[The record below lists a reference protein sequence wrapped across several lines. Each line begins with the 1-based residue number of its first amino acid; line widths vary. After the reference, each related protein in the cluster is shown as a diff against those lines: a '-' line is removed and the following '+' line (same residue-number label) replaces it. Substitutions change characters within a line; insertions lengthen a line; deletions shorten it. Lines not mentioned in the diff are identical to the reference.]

1 MRRCGGLRAP
11 LMDQPP
17 RPAARRFLMRIK
29 RLRGGLVSLLLGL
42 SPTAAHALL
51 GIEHQMSL
59 GNPSAATSDPAAR
72 TNYLISRTQY
82 ALSYND
88 DTHQPNWVSWSFSS
102 GDRGSTARTD
112 AWSVETALPSGY
124 LRIGTASFGTGWD
137 RGHMCPSAD
146 RTLSVTDNEMTFRMS
161 NIIPQ
166 ASSNN
171 QGLWANFE
179 NYCRDLALDGSEICI
194 VSGPADFQSATIS
207 NGMRIP
213 GSVWKIAVK
222 VPGGSGTA
230 ASRIHTGCRVIA
242 LYTPNTSSGLAPWQ
256 SYITS
261 VEQIEERTGLDFFR
275 NVDPAVAVY
284 LKNIVD
290 TGTGPN
296 QPTVISSFT
305 PQSGGVGTVVT
316 ITGHHFG
323 DDPYVSFNGVDALPL
338 TVSDTQ
344 ITVAVPEGATTG
356 LVEVTGTGGTDESAD
371 AFTVVGGGVPTLAL
385 SVANVTDLAAT
396 QGSPGAAKS
405 YTLSASNLTGPVTVT
420 APDHVELSRDLA
432 VFSSALQITP
442 VNGALS
448 GVPVHARIA
457 ASAPVGPL
465 SGTIIHAADGA
476 VSKSVLVSGMVRSS
490 APVLALSADTLAGF
504 TATIGS
510 PGGSKSYLV
519 SGSNLSGP
527 ISVLAPAG
535 FEISAD
541 GIGYSGALTLTPSA
555 GSIPGSLIHVRLA
568 SSQAA
573 GVLTGS
579 IAHSGGG
586 AADVLLAVAG
596 TIGDAGSSGEVF
608 WDFVQATPTSLSP
621 AGVAVGVLVQG
632 NNNGTTTMLSTSSV
646 SNYAGASGAWNAGAA
661 ARIGTL
667 NTGANGS
674 AYFEFTITP
683 TAAGVVINAIAFG
696 TRSTS
701 TGPQAYTLRSSA
713 DGYAAN
719 LLDGSLS
726 NNSVWV
732 LKSHDG
738 LFIGMT
744 SATTFRL
751 FGHNGSGSASAGTA
765 NWRID
770 DLRISLST
778 QAEAQPVPVITSATT
793 AQAIA
798 LEPFSYQITA
808 DHQPTAFSASG
819 LPDGLQVDAA
829 GLISG
834 TPLVPGSRPILLG
847 ASNAAGS
854 GTAVLELTIQPNPA
868 APVIAGSLA
877 ATARLRS
884 GFTFAVEISNTP
896 TAFIATNLPPGL
908 SMDTATGVI
917 QGTPTVV
924 GIYAV
929 DLTVQNDKGSDTAI
943 LLIDVV
949 DPVLVL
955 SVDALSSFIARLG
968 SSSAVQSYTID
979 GTGLAGAVVLRAP
992 EGFEI
997 AIGGGPYAPTQSIE
1011 PVDGAFTDI
1020 LVSVRLAATAPI
1032 GGHAGAVVH
1041 SGGGALPIYLDVTG
1055 TVTSSE
1061 PTIGLSAASL
1071 DGFEARTGMASFY
1084 QSYQLTGVNLS
1095 GPLTATASAGWEI
1108 SLDATSF
1115 SSSVTLSL
1123 VDGAINSVPLHVR
1136 VSASAP
1142 VGELSG
1148 GITHAGGGAEPMLLA
1163 LAGRVSEA
1171 VGPAITS
1178 VASGSVYTSASF
1190 THQIT
1195 LDGFPVISGY
1205 AADGL
1210 PSWLNLN
1217 PSSGLLSGTAPASP
1231 GTFTFTLRAYT
1242 DQGNS
1247 EGIYDLRVIS
1257 QAEQA
1262 AIPTSVVINKFV
1274 NATVDRIELLVT
1286 GDQIAGPP
1294 VDLRRMV
1301 LKDYNS
1307 NAASDLGGKFLFA
1320 DAPLWSSVK
1329 AGTLV
1334 VLSAGVSEPEDLD
1347 GADFIIRANL
1357 GNASLFTHAGGG
1369 FDIGNTEMILIKAA
1383 GMGAAGVAGGIH
1395 ALAAGDASVHYNGF
1409 TGSKIRTRRN
1419 FSRNRGYHA
1428 YVVNRSS
1435 ILADYSS
1442 TARDAADVAQSLV
1455 FGSANNSAN
1464 NQYISALRALDQDP
1478 PLLILNG
1485 DAAISIGQGETFV
1498 DPGASALDAR
1508 SGSRVVTVSGVVDV
1522 QTPGVYT
1529 LVYSA
1534 SDAAG
1539 NVATATRVVAVVS
1552 ADGTPPVLA
1561 LLGDATIFLEVGDL
1575 FIDPG
1580 VSVVDETDPD
1590 PVVNVTGSVDT
1601 GGPAIHILSY
1611 SATDAAGNVSAP
1623 VTRTVRVLSSYE
1635 YAMTV
1640 RFGLVADDATPSA
1653 DPDGDGW
1660 SNALEHAFGMNP
1672 TLRGGSPTRI
1682 LRDGGVLVIGFLAR
1696 PDVVYTVRQ
1705 SADLANWSDAGVSA
1719 IEVGQAPMD
1728 APPGY
1733 TWREAR
1739 VPIGGGSGFL
1749 RVDASLP

>member
-11 LMDQPP
+11 FMEQPT
-17 RPAARRFLMRIK
+17 RPTARRFVMRIK

-102 GDRGSTARTD
+102 ADRGSTARTD
-112 AWSVETALPSGY
+112 AWSVETALPTGY
-124 LRIGTASFGTGWD
+124 LRIGTASFDTSWD

-146 RTLSVTDNEMTFRMS
+146 RTLTVTDNEMTFRMS

-275 NVDPAVAVY
+275 NVDSAVAVY

-338 TVSDTQ
+338 TVSDTLM
-344 ITVAVPEGATTG
+344 TVAVPGGATSG
-356 LVEVTGTGGTDESAD
+356 AIAVTGTGGTDESAD
-371 AFTVVGGGVPTLAL
+371 AFTVTGGGVPTLAL
-385 SVANVTDLAAT
+385 SVANVTGLAAT
-396 QGSPGAAKS
+396 QGTPGTAKS
-405 YTLSASNLTGPVTVT
+405 YTLSASNLSGPVTVT
-420 APDHVELSRDLA
+420 APQHVEISRDLA
-432 VFSSALQITP
+432 VFSSVLQITP

-448 GVPVHARIA
+448 GVPIHARIA
-457 ASAPVGPL
+457 STAPMGPL
-465 SGTIIHAADGA
+465 SGLITHAAAGA
-476 VSKSVLVSGMVRSS
+476 VSTSVSVSGTVASS

-510 PGGSKSYLV
+510 PGASKSYLV
-519 SGSNLSGP
+519 SGSNLSRP
-527 ISVLAPAG
+527 INVLAPAG

-541 GIGYSGALTLTPSA
+541 GIGYSSALTLTPSA
-555 GSIPGSLIHVRLA
+555 GSIPDSLIHVRLA
-568 SSQAA
+568 SSQTA

-586 AADVLLAVAG
+586 ADEVLLAVAG
-596 TIGDAGSSGEVF
+596 TIGDAGRSGEVF
-608 WDFVQATPTSLSP
+608 WDFVQATPTSVSP
-621 AGVAVGVLVQG
+621 AGVVVGALVQG
-632 NNNGTTTMLSTSSV
+632 NNNGTTTMLTTSSA
-646 SNYAGASGAWNAGAA
+646 SNYAGASGTWNAGAA
-661 ARIGTL
+661 ARIGVL
-667 NTGANGS
+667 NTAANGS

-683 TAAGVVINAIAFG
+683 PTAGVVIDAIAFG

-719 LLDGSLS
+719 LFSGSLLNTS
-726 NNSVWV
+726 TWV
-732 LKSHDG
+732 LKSHVG
-738 LFIGMT
+738 LSIGMT

-751 FGHNGSGSASAGTA
+751 YGHNGSGSASAGTA

-770 DLRISLST
+770 DLRISLSA

-798 LEPFSYQITA
+798 LEPFSYQIIA

-819 LPDGLQVDAA
+819 LPEGLQVDAA

-834 TPLVPGSRPILLG
+834 TPLASASRSILLG

-868 APVIAGSLA
+868 APVIAGSLV

-884 GFTFAVEISNTP
+884 GFTFAVEASNAP

-908 SMDTATGVI
+908 SMDSATGVI

-955 SVDALSSFIARLG
+955 SADALSSFTARLG

-979 GTGLAGAVVLRAP
+979 GSGLAGTVALRAP

-997 AIGGGPYAPTQSIE
+997 AIDGGAYAPTRSIE
-1011 PVDGAFTDI
+1011 PVNGVVSGI
-1020 LVSVRLAATAPI
+1020 MVSVRLATATPI
-1032 GGHAGAVVH
+1032 GDYSGGIIH
-1041 SGGGALPIYLDVTG
+1041 SGGGALPKYLDVSG
-1055 TVTSSE
+1055 TVTTNE
-1061 PTIGLSAASL
+1061 PTFGLSASSL
-1071 DGFEARTGMASFY
+1071 VGFETRTGKASFY
-1084 QSYQLTGVNLS
+1084 QSYQLTGVNLT

-1115 SSSVTLSL
+1115 SSSVTLAP
-1123 VDGAINSVPLHVR
+1123 VGGAIDPVPLHVR
-1136 VSASAP
+1136 LSASAP

-1148 GITHAGGGAEPMLLA
+1148 SIMHAGGGAEPMLLV
-1163 LAGRVSEA
+1163 LTGRVSEA
-1171 VGPAITS
+1171 AGPAITS
-1178 VASGSVYTSASF
+1178 VASGSVYPNASF

-1195 LDGFPVISGY
+1195 LDGFPAISGY

-1210 PSWLNLN
+1210 PSWLTLN
-1217 PSSGLLSGTAPASP
+1217 ASSGLLSGTAPSSP
-1231 GTFTFTLRAYT
+1231 GTFTFTLRAFT

-1247 EGIYDLRVIS
+1247 ESIYDLRVIS
-1257 QAEQA
+1257 QSEQA

-1274 NATVDRIELLVT
+1274 NATIDRIELLVT

-1294 VDLRRMV
+1294 VDLRGMI
-1301 LKDYNS
+1301 LKDYS
-1307 NAASDLGGKFLFA
+1307 SDATSDLGGKFLFT
-1320 DAPLWSSVK
+1320 DVPLWSSVK

-1334 VLSAGVSEPEDLD
+1334 VLSAGVSESEDLD
-1347 GADFIIRANL
+1347 GTDFIIRANL

-1383 GMGAAGVAGGIH
+1383 GMGAAGVAGGVH
-1395 ALAAGDASVHYNGF
+1395 ALAAGDASGHYDGF
-1409 TGSKIRTRRN
+1409 TGSKIRARRN

-1435 ILADYSS
+1435 ILADYWS
-1442 TARDAADVAQSLV
+1442 TVRDAADVAQSLV
-1455 FGSANNSAN
+1455 FGSANNSDN
-1464 NQYISALRALDQDP
+1464 QQYITNLRALDQDP
-1478 PLLILNG
+1478 PVLTLNG
-1485 DAAISIGQGETFV
+1485 GTAISIAQGETFV

-1508 SGSRVVTVSGVVDV
+1508 SGSRVVTVTGSVDV
-1522 QTPGVYT
+1522 QTPGVYP
-1529 LVYSA
+1529 LVYTA
-1534 SDAAG
+1534 SDPSG
-1539 NVATATRVVAVVS
+1539 NTATATRVVTVVS
-1552 ADGTPPVLA
+1552 ADGTPPMLA
-1561 LLGDATIFLEVGDL
+1561 LIGDATIFLEVGDL

-1590 PVVNVTGSVDT
+1590 PVVNVTGSVNT
-1601 GGPAIHILSY
+1601 GGPAVHVLSY

-1623 VTRTVRVLSSYE
+1623 ITRTVRVLSSYE
-1635 YAMTV
+1635 YAMTM
-1640 RFGLVADDATPSA
+1640 RFGLFADDATLSA

-1672 TLRGGSPTRI
+1672 SLAGGSPTRI
-1682 LRDGGVLVIGFLAR
+1682 RRDGGVLVIGFFAR

-1705 SADLANWSDAGVSA
+1705 STDLVSWSDAGVPATASGEPSA
-1719 IEVGQAPMD
+1719 D
-1728 APPGY
+1728 SPPGY
-1733 TWREAR
+1733 TWREAQ
-1739 VPIGGGSGFL
+1739 VPIGGGSRFL